1 MGGFYF
7 AGTAVVVLSDGRADV
22 NFAGL
27 VIENVH
33 AAGFFLGD
41 AVLGHYFFDGEVGLE
56 IGFDEGPEGG
66 GEGAGH
72 G

>member
-1 MGGFYF
+1 MRWFYF
-7 AGTAVVVLSDGRADV
+7 LGTAVEFSRGREPDLACL
-22 NFAGL
+22 L
-27 VIENVH
+27 VEDVH

-41 AVLGHYFFDGEVGLE
+41 FVLGHYFFDWEVGFE
-56 IGFDEGPEGG
+56 VGFDEGPEGG

>member
-1 MGGFYF
+1 MRWFYF
-7 AGTAVVVLSDGRADV
+7 LGTALAFSGGGKPD
-22 NFAGL
+22 FAGL
-27 VIENVH
+27 LEEDGH

-41 AVLGHYFFDGEVGLE
+41 FVLGHHFFDGEGGFEV
-56 IGFDEGPEGG
+56 GFDEGPEGG